1 MLRTHKDNLVSL
13 TVAVIEAALKEA
25 NCFGIM
31 NTDSNDRI
39 VDLKKNQNIQNLLKH
54 LWKANMEYIGEDNIV
69 LSNFITEE
77 ASVKTSLVV
86 NSCFVSEKVNYSI
99 LSTNIQVKKDAEI
112 PVF

>member
-1 MLRTHKDNLVSL
+1 
-13 TVAVIEAALKEA
+13 
-25 NCFGIM
+25 
-31 NTDSNDRI
+31 
-39 VDLKKNQNIQNLLKH
+39 
-54 LWKANMEYIGEDNIV
+54 MEYIGEDNIV

-86 NSCFVSEKVNYSI
+86 NGCFVSEKVNHSI

>member
-1 MLRTHKDNLVSL
+1 
-13 TVAVIEAALKEA
+13 
-25 NCFGIM
+25 M

-86 NSCFVSEKVNYSI
+86 NSCFVSEKVNHSI

>member
-86 NSCFVSEKVNYSI
+86 NSCFVSEKVNHSI
-99 LSTNIQVKKDAEI
+99 LSTNILVDVQQI
-112 PVF
+112 

>member
-39 VDLKKNQNIQNLLKH
+39 VEFEEKPEHSKST
-54 LWKANMEYIGEDNIV
+54 KA
-69 LSNFITEE
+69 
-77 ASVKTSLVV
+77 SLE
-86 NSCFVSEKVNYSI
+86 S
-99 LSTNIQVKKDAEI
+99 
-112 PVF
+112 